1 MLRRDLPSP
10 TGLLRLRQLAM
21 LRGGDAVRWA
31 ERWARDLASVGP
43 ASRPARGFAAFGDH
57 SVICWPWD
65 SLVNPQGIRIGSS
78 TIVAPHA
85 VLSTGW
91 EQDQPG
97 LADDVLVIGDRCLIG
112 RGSSIVA
119 HESVCIGDDVWTGHH
134 VHITDMNHGHD
145 DPSVPI
151 SQQFETPAPVRIGDG
166 SWLGHG
172 VVVLPGVSIGRH
184 VVVGAGS
191 VVTRDLPDHSVCVGS
206 PARPVERRAD

>member
-65 SLVNPQGIRIGSS
+65 SLVNPQGIRIGSG
-78 TIVAPHA
+78 TIVAPHV

-91 EQDQPG
+91 EPDQPG
-97 LADDVLVIGDRCLIG
+97 LRDDVLVIGDRCLIG

-119 HESVCIGDDVWTGHH
+119 HESIRIDDDVWTGHH
-134 VHITDMNHGHD
+134 VHITDMNHGHA
-145 DPSVPI
+145 DPDAPI
-151 SQQFETPAPVRIGDG
+151 SQQFEDPAPVHIGEG

-191 VVTRDLPDHSVCVGS
+191 VVTHDLPDHSVCVGS
-206 PARPVERRAD
+206 PARPVR

>member
-65 SLVNPQGIRIGSS
+65 SLVNPQGIRIGSG

-119 HESVCIGDDVWTGHH
+119 HESVRIGDDVWTGHH